1 MNAFFAVCMAVAV
14 LLTLGTLFV
23 GLFAMARGGEFNKNN
38 ANKIMRIRIYCQ
50 GAALLFFALAMM
62 AHN

>member
-1 MNAFFAVCMAVAV
+1 MNMFFVTCIVLAM

-38 ANKIMRIRIYCQ
+38 SNKLMRMRIYAQ
-50 GAALLFFALAMM
+50 GAAIALFALAAI
-62 AHN
+62 AHG